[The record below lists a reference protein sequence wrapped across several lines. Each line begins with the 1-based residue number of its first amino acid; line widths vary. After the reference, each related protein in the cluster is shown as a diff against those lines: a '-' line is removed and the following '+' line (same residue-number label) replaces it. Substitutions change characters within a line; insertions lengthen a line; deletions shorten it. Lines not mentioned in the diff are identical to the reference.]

1 MKPFTRPLSLF
12 LLLFSFI
19 TFHIPLFLFS
29 SCTSHDDDEATE
41 KGLQLSAESFVWDS
55 ATRSQELTINTPRS
69 WTVTS
74 NVPWCQ
80 PLKSNGMGKTPLRLW
95 VNPNITP
102 EERTGQLTVTAGGE
116 QKTVSLQQPAMASA
130 DNYRYVLPV
139 VYHVLFQNA
148 NDTTEN
154 IREGW
159 LAKVTDGVNALY
171 RQAHANV
178 QFEMAQYTDDGNL
191 LDEPGVVRHRV
202 SFSDYDAISFLDT
215 DGSDNRQYAEYA
227 FNLQRT
233 VNIYVFRFA
242 DDNELGLSDLAI
254 MPSSH
259 PLDSLMT
266 LDWLNDK
273 TTLSFPFGCCIN
285 SKYIY
290 EKNERGMHNSL
301 NSVATVAHELGHY
314 LGLLH
319 TFSQNSC
326 EEDDACTDTHVCDYN
341 AYLEEVSELIKRI
354 QDEGRTP
361 RLDEVAKRTDCTDGS
376 TYVADNIMDYACSYS
391 TEFSLQQRT
400 RMKHVLNYAPS
411 VPGPKLDTYPAAS
424 TRATSLPAE
433 FRPRIVV
440 CPAVPQLNR
449 LP

>member
-1 MKPFTRPLSLF
+1 MTFRFSLFTFLLF
-12 LLLFSFI
+12 LLL
-19 TFHIPLFLFS
+19 LS
-29 SCTSHDDDEATE
+29 SCTHDDDEAVVE
-41 KGLQLSAESFVWDS
+41 RGLQLSAESFVWDS
-55 ATRSQELTINTPRS
+55 QTRSQELTINTPRS

-95 VNPNITP
+95 VNPNITA
-102 EERTGQLTVTAGGE
+102 EERSGQLTVTAGNE
-116 QKTVSLQQPAMASA
+116 QKTVSLQQPALASA
-130 DNYRYVLPV
+130 DNYHYVLPV

-148 NDTTEN
+148 NDTTQN

-178 QFEMAQYTDDGNL
+178 QFEMAPYSDDGNQ

-202 SFSDYDAISFLDT
+202 DFSDYDAMRFLDT
-215 DGSDNRQYAEYA
+215 AESDNRQFADYA
-227 FNLQRT
+227 FNIQRT
-233 VNIYVFRFA
+233 INIYVFRFA
-242 DDNELGLSDLAI
+242 DDSELGLSDLAI
-254 MPSSH
+254 VPSHH

-273 TTLSFPFGCCIN
+273 TTLSFPYGCCIN

-376 TYVADNIMDYACSYS
+376 TYVADNIMDYAYCYS
-391 TEFSLQQRT
+391 TEFSPQQRT

-424 TRATSLPAE
+424 TRTTLLPAE